1 MVLTPEGKISRYF
14 YGIQYPERDLRLGLG
29 GSVAG
34 KDRLA
39 GRCRFCCSAIT
50 TIRTPENTGC

>member
-14 YGIQYPERDLRLGLG
+14 YGVTYPERDLRLGAG
-29 GSVAG
+29 GGVRG

-39 GRCRFCCSAIT
+39 GRCRFCCFAIT
-50 TIRTPENTGC
+50 TIRTPENMAC